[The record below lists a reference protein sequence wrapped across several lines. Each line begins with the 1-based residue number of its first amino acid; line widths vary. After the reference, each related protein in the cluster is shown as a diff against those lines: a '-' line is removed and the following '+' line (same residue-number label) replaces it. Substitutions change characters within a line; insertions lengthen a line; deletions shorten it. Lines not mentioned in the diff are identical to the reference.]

1 MLASS
6 TVQKGIDAYLI
17 EQWHECIKKRYKPT
31 QATKLDVE
39 TSSWVF
45 TKKRHFQK
53 RGDDLESRA
62 ALLCRTGSLGISY
75 LITPCPP
82 KRNEYLKN
90 EKVVESFLSSL
101 ELPPAVNS
109 LF

>member
-45 TKKRHFQK
+45 TKKRYFQK

-62 ALLCRTGSLGISY
+62 ALLCRTGSLEISY
-75 LITPCPP
+75 LITPYPP

-90 EKVVESFLSSL
+90 EIVVESFLSSL
-101 ELPPAVNS
+101 ALLPSANS